1 MHEEKGANHIMS
13 EPKMKQC
20 VVNGLIVV
28 EAVVRNVLWR
38 LSETL
43 VLERDHHFWG
53 GGHVF
58 SLYWSFEKEEGKL
71 SCPLSSLHCLDA
83 SNGWWPRRTFQNLLS
98 GTCFIFFPPCIF
110 CLHFFTLY
118 PSRALLS
125 LCLLPVFREEEA
137 ERSDKENDNSPRY
150 LFWILKEIF
159 VLAAVSRHVKV
170 WAESGLVKWASPVH
184 VVLSPFD
191 SDVVK

>member
-1 MHEEKGANHIMS
+1 M
-13 EPKMKQC
+13 C
-20 VVNGLIVV
+20 Y
-28 EAVVRNVLWR
+28 
-38 LSETL
+38 
-43 VLERDHHFWG
+43 G
-53 GGHVF
+53 GF
-58 SLYWSFEKEEGKL
+58 QK
-71 SCPLSSLHCLDA
+71 LSSLRETIIFEVVDMSFPYIGALRRKKA
-83 SNGWWPRRTFQNLLS
+83 SYHVLSLLYIVWMLAMDGDQGELS
-98 GTCFIFFPPCIF
+98 KIFSQEHVLFFFPPCVF
-110 CLHFFTLY
+110 CLHFFTLS